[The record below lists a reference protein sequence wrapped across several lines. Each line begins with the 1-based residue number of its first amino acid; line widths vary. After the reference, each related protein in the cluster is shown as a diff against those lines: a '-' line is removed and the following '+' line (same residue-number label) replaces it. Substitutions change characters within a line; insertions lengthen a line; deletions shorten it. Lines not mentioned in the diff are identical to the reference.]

1 MFKKRERPSSARQRD
16 EAGDGETGAVPSGVT
31 EKAARVASSAAASG
45 EGGLIGATTRRGDAS
60 EAARLE
66 DRAADVAL
74 SGFSA
79 SDTKQHNTPSENAV
93 RVLETETE
101 VGKDVRSMHERNQDI
116 HKKLKAGELESGVYR
131 GLKGYKQYAER
142 SDGAISAS
150 KYSGLLGPT
159 RGSSNVRMTMR
170 VEYWASSS
178 GTDGGICK
186 DYKETGYCG
195 FGDSC
200 KFLHDRSDYK
210 SGHLIEK
217 EWEDK
222 QKAIQAKKRERWEKK
237 ALRSAAD
244 GGDAGDASSA
254 GSDASDS
261 DGDVPTSCPACNS
274 KWEECKSIPVQTQ
287 CGHYFCED
295 CAMENFARTPKC
307 MSCELPTNGI
317 FNSCEQLEEKIRQ
330 KKAQK
335 AATKKKTAQRN
346 SSGNPYGISLEDS

>member
-16 EAGDGETGAVPSGVT
+16 EAGDGETGAVPAGVT
-31 EKAARVASSAAASG
+31 EKAARVAASSAAASG
-45 EGGLIGATTRRGDAS
+45 EGGKIGATTRRGDGS

-79 SDTKQHNTPSENAV
+79 SDTKQHNTPSDNAV

-116 HKKLKAGELESGVYR
+116 HKKLKAGELEGGVYR

-159 RGSSNVRMTMR
+159 RGSANVRMTMR

-210 SGHLIEK
+210 SGHLIER
-217 EWEDK
+217 EWEEK
-222 QKAIQAKKRERWEKK
+222 QKAIQAKKKARWEKR
-237 ALRSAAD
+237 ALQRAAGE
-244 GGDAGDASSA
+244 GGDESG

-261 DGDVPTSCPACNS
+261 DGDVPTSCPACNN
-274 KWEECKSIPVQTQ
+274 KWEECKSIPIQTQ

-307 MSCELPTNGI
+307 MACELPTNGI
-317 FNSCEQLEEKIRQ
+317 FNSCEQLEERIRQ

-335 AATKKKTAQRN
+335 ATKKTAEVRRGGGG
-346 SSGNPYGISLEDS
+346 SNPYGVSLEDS